1 MAGFAVVRDLG
12 AFMQV
17 FTYTVTDVVAHD
29 REAVRLDVCLN
40 GGADVGNTIA
50 HTGKFNAFKEA
61 LARDC
66 DQLFRLV
73 AYLSAGDGSGAVTVV
88 AADVGADI
96 HLDDIA
102 LADDMRLRRNAVNDL
117 IVDGHTRTAR
127 KTAVAKEGRLCACIL
142 DGLADDP
149 VDFFGSNT
157 RMNRVSRR
165 LARKRSDSAGD
176 AHPFEFFF

>member
-1 MAGFAVVRDLG
+1 
-12 AFMQV
+12 MQR

-61 LARDC
+61 LRVYC
-66 DQLFRLV
+66 DQLFRLF
-73 AYLSAGDGSGAVTVV
+73 AYLSARDGSGAVTVV

-102 LADDMRLRRNAVNDL
+102 LLTICV
-117 IVDGHTRTAR
+117 
-127 KTAVAKEGRLCACIL
+127 L
-142 DGLADDP
+142 DGMP
-149 VDFFGSNT
+149 
-157 RMNRVSRR
+157 
-165 LARKRSDSAGD
+165 
-176 AHPFEFFF
+176 